1 MCNIIGCDE
10 IPSIKYSMLG
20 KQINSYQSKKVTHY
34 ICPSCAQKLQSGKIW
49 PRFSKYKQVKIESKA
64 DEKYFG

>member
-10 IPSIKYSMLG
+10 IPSIPYSMNARPVG
-20 KQINSYQSKKVTHY
+20 SYQSKKVTRY
-34 ICPSCAQKLQSGKIW
+34 VCPGCAQKLQAGKIW
-49 PRFSKYKQVKIESKA
+49 PRFNKYKEIKIESKA